1 MEHLGRPLPEDR
13 DSYYADIE
21 DNKNN
26 DNKISQA
33 KDIAALICPS
43 RGTRPTKT
51 SKDQAISTQDIVSN
65 LIVSKIYHHFL
76 VYIIFL
82 AAGHKQKAPD

>member
-33 KDIAALICPS
+33 KDIAALIGQQNQP
-43 RGTRPTKT
+43 TNQPTKT
-51 SKDQAISTQDIVSN
+51 SNKNQQRPSN
-65 LIVSKIYHHFL
+65 IN
-76 VYIIFL
+76 
-82 AAGHKQKAPD
+82 AGYSI